1 MKTAYIIGKHENAA
15 YFSAIDWK
23 KYDSYGLNEAA
34 MLLKTKWG
42 FTGHQHI
49 ESKYI
54 DLGVNY
60 ICTKPTFENTQP
72 RLSFDTIKQL
82 YTSIA
87 FTWVYE
93 SDEVLLKYIKA
104 AIAQKDIAYPNYW
117 TILHPAIFYCLK
129 HYDEI
134 VLIGCA
140 NKKGDL
146 GAVGSNSSAKHQDYQ
161 RYHTDRLIKLS
172 SKKIWRCENINDLN
186 L

>member
-15 YFSAIDWK
+15 YFSGIDWK

-34 MLLKTKWG
+34 LLLKTKWG
-42 FTGHQHI
+42 FTGHEHI

-54 DLGVNY
+54 DVGVNY

-72 RLSFDTIKQL
+72 RLSCDTIKQ
-82 YTSIA
+82 IPPPKC
-87 FTWVYE
+87 FIFENE
-93 SDEVLLKYIKA
+93 SDEILSKYIKA
-104 AIAQKDIAYPNYW
+104 AITQKDIPYPNYW
-117 TILHPAIFYCLK
+117 TILHLAIFYCLK

-134 VLIGCA
+134 ALIGCA

-146 GAVGSNSSAKHQDYQ
+146 GGVGSNSSEKHQDYQ
-161 RYHTDRLIKLS
+161 RYHTDRLIELS
-172 SKKIWRCENINDLN
+172 PKKIWRCENINDLN

>member
-1 MKTAYIIGKHENAA
+1 
-15 YFSAIDWK
+15 
-23 KYDSYGLNEAA
+23 

-54 DLGVNY
+54 DNGVNY
-60 ICTKPTFENTQP
+60 IATKPLFENTQP
-72 RLSFDTIKQL
+72 RLAVDTIKQ
-82 YTSIA
+82 SPPQKCFI
-87 FTWVYE
+87 FENE
-93 SDEVLLKYIKA
+93 SDEILLKYIDS

-140 NKKGDL
+140 NKKGTL
-146 GAVGSNSSAKHQDYQ
+146 GGSYSNEEVKTQDYQ

-172 SKKIWRCENINDLN
+172 SKKIWRCENINELN